1 MMTCVKGGKFLS
13 RSEVG
18 YTPLDF
24 PRQVT
29 ATKVQSVSPILD
41 VLHAN
46 EEGREG
52 RANSAENAFLWSS
65 PLYGSHLRETSPILS
80 YLSRDSSDACG
91 VRIQGF
97 PLH

>member
-1 MMTCVKGGKFLS
+1 MTCVKGGKFRS

-24 PRQVT
+24 PRRVT
-29 ATKVQSVSPILD
+29 ATKVQSVSPILE

-52 RANSAENAFLWSS
+52 PCKFRRKRIPVVQSAVWESFKGDIPNSV
-65 PLYGSHLRETSPILS
+65 ILES
-80 YLSRDSSDACG
+80 GQL
-91 VRIQGF
+91 
-97 PLH
+97 